1 MARTEPQ
8 AAASLTGVVT
18 RRAVTL
24 LPLALLA
31 ARPVLAAAVLPTPA
45 SLARALEAAL
55 RAKQPLVVLASLD
68 GCPYC
73 EIVRNNY
80 LAPLQRDERLPVVQ
94 LELAVPRPVLD
105 FDGRPS
111 SHDQLL
117 RLWGVKAAPT
127 VLFFGQGGREVAPR
141 LVGAS
146 VDFYAAYLEQR
157 LAAARRSLG

>member
-1 MARTEPQ
+1 MART
-8 AAASLTGVVT
+8 ALHARASLAGAVT

-24 LPLALLA
+24 LPLAALA
-31 ARPVLAAAVLPTPA
+31 ARPARAAAVLPTPA
-45 SLARALEAAL
+45 SLAAALEGAL

-80 LAPLQRDERLPVVQ
+80 LAPLQREERLPVVQ

-111 SHDQLL
+111 SHDQVL
-117 RLWGVKAAPT
+117 RHWRVKAAPT
-127 VLFFGQGGREVAPR
+127 VLFFGPGARELAPR

-157 LAAARRSLG
+157 LAAARRGLG